1 MIIKKTNLNFTPY
14 LIRHFY
20 GYALNLGIISPIFEA
35 IPKNALS
42 RKEGKFKKSRSF
54 SRTKQKGGMR
64 KNGYEKR

>member
-1 MIIKKTNLNFTPY
+1 MFIENFKLKFEPY
-14 LIRHFY
+14 EHWYFY

-54 SRTKQKGGMR
+54 FKGQKGGMR
-64 KNGYEKR
+64 KWK